1 MGRLDGKVAIVTGG
15 SAGLGRAD
23 AIGLAREGAKV
34 VVTDVN
40 EAEGRKVAAE
50 INAQHPGAAIF
61 AWCRTCVRKPAGR
74 K

>member
-34 VVTDVN
+34 G
-40 EAEGRKVAAE
+40 AEGTFKAVFTRGTQSAAVLME
-50 INAQHPGAAIF
+50 KQRFTP
-61 AWCRTCVRKPAGR
+61 
-74 K
+74 